1 MSDDRDDLRERTIET
16 RTHGRYLV
24 SPGSTPGSPI
34 LLGFHGYA
42 ETAEEEVRRLR
53 AIPGIGSWNIVSV
66 QGLHQ
71 FYRRRTNDV
80 VASWMTRQ
88 NRELAISD
96 NIEYVSRVVRSVSEE
111 FSAGPA
117 TVVTGFSQGAAMAYR
132 AAATLDRAVAGVIAC
147 GGDVP
152 PELEAK
158 ALARIPTALL
168 GRGTR
173 DEWYTAE
180 KLSSDEQRLSAAG
193 VSVQIVT
200 LDAAHEWTPQFDEA
214 CARFLQSSPAGK
226 QTRQS

>member
-34 LLGFHGYA
+34 LLGFPGYA

-117 TVVTGFSQGAAMAYR
+117 TVEVMLSEFAIDPSPESLPVAAMYR
-132 AAATLDRAVAGVIAC
+132 RNSRRKRSHEFPPRFLAGGRVTNGIQQKSS
-147 GGDVP
+147 P
-152 PELEAK
+152 LMNN
-158 ALARIPTALL
+158 ALALP
-168 GRGTR
+168 
-173 DEWYTAE
+173 ECPY
-180 KLSSDEQRLSAAG
+180 KS
-193 VSVQIVT
+193 
-200 LDAAHEWTPQFDEA
+200 
-214 CARFLQSSPAGK
+214 
-226 QTRQS
+226 